1 MATEKR
7 KTTVIIAGSGL
18 TGLALALM
26 LQDLGVDYLLL
37 EAYDSCTP
45 NVGASIAIQ
54 PQGLRILD
62 QLGLLE
68 DIEAIYQPV
77 GQLISC
83 DADTGKL
90 HILETTEILK
100 ERHGYDVGFFN
111 RYDLLC
117 VLHKH
122 IREKERLLVNQKVAR
137 VDTYEDKVVVQT
149 STGDVFEAQ
158 MIVGAD
164 GVRST
169 VREEMWRNAEVAGAV
184 PEEDKKGQW
193 DTFWFFKLPEE
204 NRKITH
210 NGIPRFTKE
219 DHEREITRAKKL
231 LAKVPR
237 KNGLHLDFDQ
247 LYDQRDPEHCGIT
260 ALPHFVLK
268 KWHFGRIV
276 VIGDSSHKFNPL
288 PGHGGMNCLVSATTL
303 VNCLQDALGDKIK
316 SSPVWDMAPLDD
328 AFTKLAEA
336 RVDKVK
342 SAVDASEDAVNM
354 MGWSSSYQKIRY
366 KVLLPLLPNS
376 AHADGNTKVIRTGH
390 ALKGWKV
397 PEVPHTVKYEDEEM
411 SVKKERSA
419 ILSPATLL
427 LTATAAAVG
436 GIMVMRALQKHPE
449 LLVNGWKTLQ
459 STAV

>member
-7 KTTVIIAGSGL
+7 KTTIIIAGSGL
-18 TGLALALM
+18 TGLTLALR

-45 NVGASIAIQ
+45 NMGASIAIQ

-68 DIEAIYQPV
+68 DIEAIYQP
-77 GQLISC
+77 GE
-83 DADTGKL
+83 L

-117 VLHKH
+117 VLYKH

-137 VDTYEDKVVVQT
+137 VDTYEDKVIVQT

-184 PEEDKKGQW
+184 PEEDKKEIMCDWATCFGVSTYGASQPRGQVGSVVGDGFNAGW
-193 DTFWFFKLPEE
+193 MFGKDGRCFTFWFFKLPEE

-260 ALPHFVLK
+260 ALP
-268 KWHFGRIV
+268 I
-276 VIGDSSHKFNPL
+276 S
-288 PGHGGMNCLVSATTL
+288 C
-303 VNCLQDALGDKIK
+303 
-316 SSPVWDMAPLDD
+316 
-328 AFTKLAEA
+328 
-336 RVDKVK
+336 
-342 SAVDASEDAVNM
+342 
-354 MGWSSSYQKIRY
+354 
-366 KVLLPLLPNS
+366 
-376 AHADGNTKVIRTGH
+376 
-390 ALKGWKV
+390 
-397 PEVPHTVKYEDEEM
+397 
-411 SVKKERSA
+411 
-419 ILSPATLL
+419 
-427 LTATAAAVG
+427 
-436 GIMVMRALQKHPE
+436 
-449 LLVNGWKTLQ
+449 
-459 STAV
+459 